1 MEEIDLGGFSA
12 VERELEQTR
21 QRLAAARAE
30 AAGHRHRAAAAAP
43 DGSVTAVV
51 NGVGELLEL
60 DVDDRALRT
69 AHPRRLG
76 PVIVTAIGEARALA
90 AAQNQAALA
99 ELLPAF
105 EG

>member
-1 MEEIDLGGFSA
+1 MDEFDLGGFSA

-30 AAGHRHRAAAAAP
+30 AAGHRHRAAAP

-60 DVDDRALRT
+60 DIDDRALRT

-90 AAQNQAALA
+90 AAENQAALA